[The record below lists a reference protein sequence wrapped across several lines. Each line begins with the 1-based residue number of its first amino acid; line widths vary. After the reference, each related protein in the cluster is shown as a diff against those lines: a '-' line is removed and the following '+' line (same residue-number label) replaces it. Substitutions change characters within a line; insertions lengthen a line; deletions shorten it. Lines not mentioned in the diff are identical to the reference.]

1 MRGVADRCAGLVSAW
16 CCRYLVGKLKA
27 IPIEAAEEQANKEEV
42 VESLRMM
49 AELIIWGDQNN
60 SSVLECAYLRVCF
73 PARWI
78 VVAHVPACV
87 MQLLP

>member
-1 MRGVADRCAGLVSAW
+1 MRVVADRCAGLVSAW

-49 AELIIWGDQNN
+49 AELIIWATRTTAAC
-60 SSVLECAYLRVCF
+60 SSALTFVSASLHDGSWSLTCPLA
-73 PARWI
+73 
-78 VVAHVPACV
+78 
-87 MQLLP
+87 

>member
-1 MRGVADRCAGLVSAW
+1 MVSAW

-27 IPIEAAEEQANKEEV
+27 IPIEAAEEQANKEDV

-60 SSVLECAYLRVCF
+60 SSVLECAYPQFCS
-73 PARWI
+73 PARCI
-78 VVAHVPACV
+78 VVAHVPGCV
-87 MQLLP
+87 MQLLPRE